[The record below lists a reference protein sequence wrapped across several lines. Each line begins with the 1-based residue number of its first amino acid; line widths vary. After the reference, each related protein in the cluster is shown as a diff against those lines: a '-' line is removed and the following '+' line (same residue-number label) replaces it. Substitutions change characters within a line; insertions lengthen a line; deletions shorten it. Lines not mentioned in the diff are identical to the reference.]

1 MRQNEE
7 SHIMDNVIYNDLIQ
21 RGYSVDVGVV
31 ESFTKDSEGKT
42 VRVVREIDFVRKV
55 RSIEKIMSFTYDE
68 NLMGKHRI
76 FYQSVLY

>member
-21 RGYSVDVGVV
+21 RGYSVDVGIV

-42 VRVVREIDFVRKV
+42 VWVVREIDFVRKV
-55 RSIEKIMSFTYDE
+55 RRIEKIMSFTYDE

>member
-21 RGYSVDVGVV
+21 RGCSVDVGIV

-42 VRVVREIDFVRKV
+42 QDFLSKCTLLEHSLRLNT
-55 RSIEKIMSFTYDE
+55 ILNFIFNKI
-68 NLMGKHRI
+68 
-76 FYQSVLY
+76 

>member
-21 RGYSVDVGVV
+21 KGYSVDVGVV

-55 RSIEKIMSFTYDE
+55 RRIEKIMSFTHDE
-68 NLMGKHRI
+68 NLRGKHRI
-76 FYQSVLY
+76 FYQSVFY

>member
-7 SHIMDNVIYNDLIQ
+7 SYIMENVVYNDLIQ
-21 RGYSVDVGVV
+21 RGCSVDVGIV

-55 RSIEKIMSFTYDE
+55 RRIEKIMSFTHDE
-68 NLMGKHRI
+68 NLRGKHRI